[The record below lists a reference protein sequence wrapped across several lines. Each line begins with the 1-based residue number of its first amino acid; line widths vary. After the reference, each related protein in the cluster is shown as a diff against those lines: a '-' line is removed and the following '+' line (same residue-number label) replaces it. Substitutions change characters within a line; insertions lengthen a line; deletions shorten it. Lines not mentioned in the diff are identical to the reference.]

1 MIPGEV
7 PPAGPGPQG
16 RHASS
21 RRAAPQ
27 EPAAD
32 SASGQF
38 AGTSLR
44 LQALEIID
52 SLLDSTQPE
61 LDAVRSRLRRH
72 VKEHPG
78 DPEIALLLHLRD
90 RAQSVVSPWEVDI
103 PPLHAAGGIQ
113 PTTLDPE

>member
-1 MIPGEV
+1 MILGED
-7 PPAGPGPQG
+7 PLAGPDPHA
-16 RHASS
+16 RHASN
-21 RRAAPQ
+21 RGAAPQ
-27 EPAAD
+27 EPAAN

-44 LQALEIID
+44 SQALEIID

-61 LDAVRSRLRRH
+61 LDAVRSGLRRH

-103 PPLHAAGGIQ
+103 PPAAPKRRRP